1 MNNRQT
7 TMQTTEGKTR
17 ATATNRLVFPHGVA
31 NLTIRVEESIT
42 ETYRAEFYGPKPHV
56 TETEGVVSI
65 DYPRFNP
72 LIWGRTSA
80 NVTLNP
86 ARAWIIEIQ
95 GGVSHLDADLR
106 RLELAGIDVVGG
118 ANQFDVK
125 LPRPTG
131 SARIHVSGGAS
142 KLTLRRPAGVPARLH
157 VGGGASRLALDDQ
170 FLGAVGGP
178 IRLETPDY
186 SAAGDRYEIEI
197 GGGASK
203 ITVGRQ

>member
-1 MNNRQT
+1 MNNGQT
-7 TMQTTEGKTR
+7 TTQTTDGKMT

-31 NLTIRVEESIT
+31 NLTIRVEESIP

-86 ARAWIIEIQ
+86 ARAWTIEIR

-106 RLELAGIDVVGG
+106 RIELAGIDVVGG
-118 ANQFDVK
+118 ASQFEVQ

-131 SARIHVSGGAS
+131 TVRIRVSGGAS
-142 KLTLRRPAGVPARLH
+142 KLTLRRPGTVPARL
-157 VGGGASRLALDDQ
+157 
-170 FLGAVGGP
+170 
-178 IRLETPDY
+178 
-186 SAAGDRYEIEI
+186 
-197 GGGASK
+197 
-203 ITVGRQ
+203 